1 MSDFRTLKGL
11 FIKHVSSDPSN
22 LGAGDIWYNTS
33 TQTLK
38 VATSIGAWA
47 SGGNLGTARY
57 QLSGCGTQ
65 TAGLAYG
72 GYSSPPAVRHALTEH
87 YDGSAWTD
95 GEAMSSARSQLSGQ
109 HVGSQTAALSI
120 GGNSPAGNYGA
131 LCEEYDGTDWAATD
145 PLTTARSYLAGFG
158 IQTAA
163 VAAGGSTSPAT
174 AVTEEYNGTSWA
186 NGEDMVGTARYGAT
200 GTGTLTA
207 GLAVGGYHS
216 HALVEEYDGT
226 DWTAVTA
233 IPAAK
238 HGVFGGM
245 GTQTNCLLAGGS
257 SGSPSTKISVCNTY
271 DGTNWA
277 ASPALATARAMGSS
291 GGTSTL
297 AFAAGG
303 NATGATGT
311 NATEEF
317 TGAATARSVDTT

>member
-47 SGGNLGTARY
+47 SGGNCN
-57 QLSGCGTQ
+57 Q
-65 TAGLAYG
+65 
-72 GYSSPPAVRHALTEH
+72 
-87 YDGSAWTD
+87 
-95 GEAMSSARSQLSGQ
+95 ARSQLPGQ

-163 VAAGGSTSPAT
+163 VAAGGSTSPAS

-186 NGEDMVGTARYGAT
+186 NGEDMVGTDRYGAT

-216 HALVEEYDGT
+216 YNLVEEYDGT

-238 HGVFGGM
+238 HGVLEVWELKQIAYWQEAPQDHPQLKYLYVIHTTVQIGLHP
-245 GTQTNCLLAGGS
+245 LLWQPQEVWEQVEAHQ
-257 SGSPSTKISVCNTY
+257 
-271 DGTNWA
+271 
-277 ASPALATARAMGSS
+277 L
-291 GGTSTL
+291 
-297 AFAAGG
+297 
-303 NATGATGT
+303 
-311 NATEEF
+311 
-317 TGAATARSVDTT
+317 